1 MSAPKNPNPPIPV
14 ESKNPMSP
22 KRSSA
27 PEEDEPPLL
36 RELELELELE
46 LDRELELD
54 ELRELEP
61 LDLEPPLKDWPPP
74 GRASKKVMFS
84 RAPGVRADIAVTSIA
99 AARAERAVTSTGLAA
114 ASATDVIAANIVM
127 ERWPRGE
134 LMRAA
139 RREAR

>member
-1 MSAPKNPNPPIPV
+1 MPV

-27 PEEDEPPLL
+27 PEEDEPPLE
-36 RELELELELE
+36 RELEPE
-46 LDRELELD
+46 LDELRELELD

-61 LDLEPPLKDWPPP
+61 LDREPPLKDWPPP
-74 GRASKKVMFS
+74 GRASKKVMLG
-84 RAPGVRADIAVTSIA
+84 RAAGVRADIAVTSIDA
-99 AARAERAVTSTGLAA
+99 VPAERAAASTGLGTL
-114 ASATDVIAANIVM
+114 SATDITAAHIVM
-127 ERWPRGE
+127 ERWPRRS